1 MTTGELLDA
10 AVALLRTR
18 ALALLGWG
26 FVVALVEQ
34 LILFA
39 LRGWAD
45 VAFVVFPSDDEDGF
59 GRFWTLITVGF
70 ATEALC
76 IGLLGIVAS
85 AAAPRALLGTAA
97 PAARSRAVQ
106 GVIAAILVALVCG
119 ICAAAVLPWPLAY
132 GLLGLA
138 VPAVVIDRRG
148 PFGALLR
155 SLRLAGRGGLRIAWI
170 RLLGYLTWLL
180 IRIAIGLGGLALLTE
195 FAAMNSAFIDHL
207 FTGIAWLAVNCIAY
221 PVLACLDATL
231 HLDARM
237 RTEGLDITLGRA
249 LKRGVSTEAALAVP
263 R

>member
-18 ALALLGWG
+18 AVTLLAWG
-26 FVVALVEQ
+26 FAVALAEQ
-34 LILFA
+34 AVLFA
-39 LRGWAD
+39 LRAWAD
-45 VAFVVFPSDDEDGF
+45 VTFVVFPSDKAGGF

-76 IGLLGIVAS
+76 IGLLGIIAS
-85 AAAPRALLGTAA
+85 AAAPRALLGAAAPPARPRAIAGVVTAA
-97 PAARSRAVQ
+97 
-106 GVIAAILVALVCG
+106 LVALVCG
-119 ICAAAVLPWPLAY
+119 LAAATVLAWPFAY

-138 VPAVVIDRRG
+138 VPAVVIDRLG
-148 PFGALLR
+148 PFRGLLR
-155 SLRLAGRGGLRIAWI
+155 SLRLAGRNGLRIGWI
-170 RLLGYLTWLL
+170 RLLGYFSWLL
-180 IRIAIGLGGLALLTE
+180 IRFAIGVGGLALLTTITSI
-195 FAAMNSAFIDHL
+195 NSAAIDYL

-249 LKRGVSTEAALAVP
+249 LKRGVSTERALAVP